1 MTNQEELK
9 KIKKTYGERFM
20 HLCRELF
27 PTILEEEGK
36 LYEILSL
43 TFGKNCKNLYED
55 ITSAGLEDELK
66 SLIYSKLYEK
76 SNEENLEE
84 EKTPY
89 ELLEEAGYVLTECET
104 EEEIQSF
111 KKYYAKNEELCT
123 FRGGRLNR
131 CVVFFAVKKDVEDIR
146 REDFKEPK
154 REDEYGTSVMG
165 IQFYKTGMCTVSI
178 KNRYNHRV
186 KNPDATYG
194 NDLERIIPGLTKSF
208 ERLLAE
214 RGLKLN
220 SENKE
225 ELSIPGYV
233 KANDGK
239 YYKYNMEVNGIYYCP
254 GNIIIEY
261 GEVRELANSEILL
274 DYFILDIEYKE
285 LFVYDSSLRD
295 SFTDALKDIQR
306 IEVQRNAEDR
316 NRTRTIT
323 ISIKGQSEP
332 VVIEIDSDN
341 QIVGYTNHD
350 LTEVENSFLAHNRAL
365 TKLEMPALVKVG
377 DSFLHLNK
385 SLTELEM
392 RELTEVGNIFLSD
405 NTCLTELQMPKLVKA
420 GNSFLRRNEGLT
432 ELEMPE
438 LTEVGMY
445 FLSSNRQLTK
455 LRMPVLV
462 KTGRNFLYSN
472 EDLTKLQMPVL
483 VEAGR
488 DFLYSNKELIKL
500 QMPKLVKAGSSFL
513 YCNEGLTEL
522 DMPKLAEVGKNF
534 LYSNTGL
541 RELRLQE
548 LTNKIGENF
557 LMSNREL
564 SYIEIPD
571 DPEVRER
578 LLTVNKNGEFQ
589 RLVNGSK
596 KSITPKD
603 IAELDKK
610 SELTETEIGLG
621 RRIINKLKELFR
633 KSDNQR

>member
-76 SNEENLEE
+76 SNEENSEE

-111 KKYYAKNEELCT
+111 KKYYAKNEALCT
-123 FRGGRLNR
+123 FNGGRLDR

-165 IQFYKTGMCTVSI
+165 IQFNKTGICTVSI

-186 KNPDATYG
+186 NNPDATYG
-194 NDLERIIPGLTKSF
+194 NDLEKIIPGLTKSF

-225 ELSIPGYV
+225 KLSIPGYV

-254 GNIIIEY
+254 GNIIIEHR
-261 GEVRELANSEILL
+261 EVRELANSKILL

-306 IEVQRNAEDR
+306 IEVRRNSENG
-316 NRTRTIT
+316 NRTKTIT

-332 VVIEIDSDN
+332 VIIEIDYNN
-341 QIVGYTNHD
+341 QIVGYAN
-350 LTEVENSFLAHNRAL
+350 N
-365 TKLEMPALVKVG
+365 G
-377 DSFLHLNK
+377 
-385 SLTELEM
+385 
-392 RELTEVGNIFLSD
+392 LTEVGNYFLGS
-405 NTCLTELQMPKLVKA
+405 NKGLTKLQMPKLVKA
-420 GNSFLRRNEGLT
+420 GNGFLYSNEGITELEMPKLTEAGDDFLNRDEGLTKLQMPALTKTGIRFLHYNKGLT

-438 LTEVGMY
+438 LTEVGHSFLY
-445 FLSSNRQLTK
+445 FNQGLTK
-455 LRMPVLV
+455 LRAPVLD
-462 KTGRNFLYSN
+462 KTGTAFLY
-472 EDLTKLQMPVL
+472 
-483 VEAGR
+483 
-488 DFLYSNKELIKL
+488 YNK
-500 QMPKLVKAGSSFL
+500 
-513 YCNEGLTEL
+513 GLTEL
-522 DMPKLAEVGKNF
+522 EMPKLTETGYGF
-534 LYSNTGL
+534 LYNNTGL
-541 RELRLQE
+541 IELQLPE
-548 LTNKIGENF
+548 LTNKIGEDF
-557 LMSNREL
+557 LKRNRKL

-571 DPEVRER
+571 NPEVRER
-578 LLTVNKNGEFQ
+578 LLTVNKNEEFQ
-589 RLVNGSK
+589 RLVNGSH

-633 KSDNQR
+633 KNDNQR